1 MEQAVRTRVV
11 APATARVISSGGS
24 RVSEY
29 RKSVLP
35 SGITIVSESLPD
47 RRSIALGAWVRSG
60 ARDEPDAQAGI
71 AHFVEHMMFKGTTR
85 RDARAIA
92 RCLESLGGHLDA
104 FTAREQVCYYA
115 RALSD
120 SLSETVDVL
129 ADILCHS
136 RFAPEDVA
144 REKDVVREEI
154 LSCEDNPDDKI
165 GELLSGQ
172 VWGGHPLGR
181 PIPGVTET
189 LDRMTPQDLHGFVGS
204 RYRGDQLM
212 VSAAGGLDHDEVC
225 DLVQRHFTPPS
236 GDAAARSEAPPAFRP
251 ETQHVDRPD
260 LQQLYLSLGTRGMRY
275 DDPDR
280 ESLQILH
287 TLLGGGMSSRL
298 FQSIREDLGLAYS
311 VYSALDFHRDAG
323 LLTIHLG
330 VSPGR
335 GRESLARLRHE
346 LELLRREGPTDEEVA
361 SARQQLIGGIVMG
374 EESVSSRM
382 YHLAHDELYCGTLV
396 PGTELVERLEHV
408 TRDQVAAAADRFLD
422 PREFTLVALGP
433 AEGGLLSAADWPT
446 RQAVAST

>member
-1 MEQAVRTRVV
+1 MV
-11 APATARVISSGGS
+11 APAAARVVSSEEPKAPG
-24 RVSEY
+24 Y
-29 RKSVLP
+29 RRSVLP
-35 SGITIVSESLPD
+35 SGITVVTESLPD
-47 RRSIALGAWVRSG
+47 RRSMALGAWVRNG
-60 ARDEPDAQAGI
+60 ARDEPEPQAGI

-92 RCLESLGGHLDA
+92 RSLESVGGHLDA

-115 RALSD
+115 RALSE
-120 SLSETVDVL
+120 SLPETVDVL

-136 RFAPEDVA
+136 RFAPEDVT

-165 GELLSGQ
+165 GELLSAE

-181 PIPGVTET
+181 PILGVTET
-189 LDRMTPQDLHGFVGS
+189 LDGLTSPDLHGFVAS

-212 VSAAGGLDHDEVC
+212 VSAAGGLEHNQVC
-225 DLVQRHFTPPS
+225 DLVERHFTPPS
-236 GDAAARSEAPPAFRP
+236 GEAPVPSGPPPEFRP
-251 ETQHVDRPD
+251 RAQHVERTD
-260 LQQLYLSLGTRGMRY
+260 LQQLYLSLGTRGLRY
-275 DDPDR
+275 EDPNR
-280 ESLQILH
+280 EALQILH

-323 LLTIHLG
+323 MVTIHMG
-330 VSPGR
+330 VSPSR

-346 LELLRREGPTDEEVA
+346 LELLRREGPTEDEVS

-382 YHLAHDELYCGTLV
+382 YHLAHDELYCGRLI
-396 PGTELVERLEHV
+396 PGIDLVERLKGV
-408 TRDQVAAAADRFLD
+408 TREQVAAAAHQFLD
-422 PREFTLVALGP
+422 PTQFTLVALGP
-433 AEGGLLSAADWPT
+433 VEGGPLSAGDWPT
-446 RQAVAST
+446 AS